1 MSGQELEIRLLGP
14 LEVVAGGVP
23 LELPPSRKAR
33 ALLAY
38 LVASERPHG
47 RSALCDLLWRDVDDP
62 RAGLRWALSMLRR
75 VVDCDEHPRIVTS
88 RDRVEFD
95 ASRAVVD
102 LLEVRAA
109 VPGDP
114 ADASLESLERA
125 ARLFRGAFL
134 ESLDVPGARQYDAW
148 CMGMRERTRKL
159 QLAVLATLTT
169 RLRGDPEA
177 ALPHAFARLR
187 LDPFAEGAYIS
198 AMEVLGELGRVD
210 QGLELYERCRRTFE
224 EELGISPSPELD
236 AARGRLRR
244 LARASRRVD
253 SVPDRRTAPGPD
265 PDAAGV
271 GGALSGL
278 LSRLSPPEGLSQPGP
293 GDPPLVGRDEEME
306 ILAQVVGL
314 AGPGAPGA
322 RPVILVTGEPGIGKT
337 RLLRELVGRVR
348 SKGGWVLASPV
359 FETEE
364 VRPYGPWIDLIRALP
379 PGVPAE
385 GAERHLATL
394 LAAPG
399 PGPPEDGPTRRAQ
412 LFDAVAG
419 LLGRLTDAGGPG
431 LVVLDDVQWLD
442 PSSATMLHYVARTLS
457 QAPLTLALA
466 ARLEEIEE
474 DSAPA
479 RILRSL
485 DQSGRLRR
493 ISLGRLGAA
502 DTATL
507 VQAVDDTADASRVF
521 ATSEGNP
528 LFTLALAGSLGTG
541 TACAPR
547 TIEDELAARLEK
559 LDPEARSLLPWIAA
573 LGRVFQVP
581 ILVHVVDRP
590 APDIVEALDRLERR
604 GILRAAGADRYDF
617 THSLLRQAAYQRL
630 SEPARRAIHRAIA
643 RALDGADAPDG
654 GTSSAVAHHAASGGL
669 PELAARAYAEAAEQC
684 LWLFAFDEAAEL
696 VDRGLAQVEGLPDE
710 TRIPLEMGLLR
721 IFGFRSMKDR
731 RPDDVEA
738 RVRRVTREAR
748 DAGLRGV
755 VAVGHAALMEMEY
768 QRGALK
774 EAARSSVSAAR
785 AGKGGEPVAAI
796 RALTETAA
804 CLLLVDQAP
813 EDARRLASEAFLLA
827 ETHDVE
833 MDVLALARAFLHH
846 HDGELEEASRAF
858 REVVRLGRRDR
869 DRWWECPALT
879 RMTMVEL
886 DRGDLTAALERARE
900 AEKLADRLGDDTE
913 AVFARGLGAVA
924 SAHMAVEA
932 GAESPEGEASH
943 DGTGEALQE
952 VDAALRE
959 LRTLDSLWAI
969 GQLQAYAAEEELGR
983 GRPDAARTRAEE
995 AAGAAR
1001 VLEQPS
1007 LLAVARGLL
1016 VRSALVEGDV
1026 AEARRLLDAQEGNRP
1041 LRQLS
1046 DRARRSL
1053 RRARRL
1059 AAR

>member
-1 MSGQELEIRLLGP
+1 MSGQQLEIRLLGP
-14 LEVVAGGVP
+14 LEVVVDGVP

-38 LVASERPHG
+38 LVVSERPHG
-47 RSALCDLLWRDVDDP
+47 RSALCDLFWDDVDDP

-75 VVDCDEHPRIVTS
+75 VVDGDEHRRILTS

-95 ASRAVVD
+95 VSRAVVD

-114 ADASLESLERA
+114 ADAPLESLERA

-134 ESLDVPGARQYDAW
+134 ENLDVPGARQYEAW

-159 QLAVLATLTT
+159 QLALLATLTE
-169 RLRGDPEA
+169 RLRGDPGA

-187 LDPFAEGAYIS
+187 LDPFAEGAYVS

-236 AARGRLRR
+236 AARRRLRR
-244 LARASRRVD
+244 LARVSRRVD
-253 SVPDRRTAPGPD
+253 SVPDRSSAPGAD
-265 PDAAGV
+265 ADAAEVRGSLAGV
-271 GGALSGL
+271 
-278 LSRLSPPEGLSQPGP
+278 LSRLPPPEGLSEPGP
-293 GDPPLVGRDEEME
+293 DAPPLVGRDEEME
-306 ILAQVVGL
+306 VLAQV
-314 AGPGAPGA
+314 AGFADTEAGQG

-348 SKGGWVLASPV
+348 SDGGWVLACPV

-364 VRPYGPWIDLIRALP
+364 IRPYGPWIDLIRALP
-379 PGVPAE
+379 AGVRAE
-385 GAERHLATL
+385 GAEQHLGMF

-399 PGPPEDGPTRRAQ
+399 PGPHAPTRRAQ

-419 LLGRLTDAGGPG
+419 LLGRLADAGGPG

-442 PSSATMLHYVARTLS
+442 PSSAALLHYVARTLS
-457 QAPLTLALA
+457 HAPLTLALA
-466 ARLEEIEE
+466 ARDEEIEE

-479 RILRSL
+479 RMLRAL
-485 DQSGRLRR
+485 DQGGRLRR
-493 ISLGRLGAA
+493 IPLGRLGAA
-502 DTATL
+502 DTETL
-507 VQAVDDTADASRVF
+507 VQAVDDTTDASRVF

-528 LFTLALAGSLGTG
+528 LFILALAGSLGTG
-541 TACAPR
+541 AEPAPR
-547 TIEDELAARLEK
+547 TIEEELAARLEK
-559 LDPEARSLLPWIAA
+559 LDPDARSLLPWIAT
-573 LGRVFQVP
+573 LGRAFHVP

-590 APDIVEALDRLERR
+590 APDIVDVLDRLERR
-604 GILRAAGADRYDF
+604 GILRAAGPDRYDF
-617 THSLLRQAAYQRL
+617 THSLLRRAAYRRV
-630 SEPARRAIHRAIA
+630 SKPARRAIHRAIA
-643 RALDGADAPDG
+643 RALDGADAPESG
-654 GTSSAVAHHAASGGL
+654 PASAVAHHAASGGL
-669 PELAARAYAEAAEQC
+669 PELAARAYAGAAEHC

-696 VDRGLAQVEGLPDE
+696 LARGLAQLEGLPDE
-710 TRIPLEMGLLR
+710 TRIPLEMSLLR
-721 IFGFRSMKDR
+721 LYGFRSMKDR
-731 RPDDVEA
+731 RPDDVEV

-748 DAGLRGV
+748 DVGLGAV
-755 VAVGHAALMEMEY
+755 VAVGHAALMEIEY

-785 AGKGGEPVAAI
+785 AGKAGEPVAAI

-813 EDARRLASEAFLLA
+813 EDARRLASEAFRLA
-827 ETHDVE
+827 EKHDLE

-858 REVVRLGRRDR
+858 REVVRLGRKAR

-879 RMTMVEL
+879 RMAMVEL
-886 DRGDLTAALERARE
+886 DRGDLRAVLMQARE
-900 AEKLADRLGDDTE
+900 AEELAERLGDETE
-913 AVFARGLGAVA
+913 AAFARGLCAVA
-924 SAHMAVEA
+924 SARMAA
-932 GAESPEGEASH
+932 GAEPESPEEEASH
-943 DGTGEALQE
+943 GGTEEALRE

-959 LRTLDSLWAI
+959 LRALDSLWAI
-969 GQLQAYAAEEELGR
+969 GQLQAYAAEAELGR
-983 GRPDAARTRAEE
+983 ERPEAARGRAEE
-995 AAGAAR
+995 AAEAAR
-1001 VLEQPS
+1001 ALDQPS
-1007 LLAVARGLL
+1007 LLAVARSLL
-1016 VRSALVEGDV
+1016 ARSTLLAGSVEEATRYLDVREGD
-1026 AEARRLLDAQEGNRP
+1026 RP

-1053 RRARRL
+1053 GRARRL
-1059 AAR
+1059 ASR